1 MEASRPLTLRKEER
15 MTSRKLMEKLFNGG
29 GSRAMTSFPVRMVYM
44 IVERE
49 SEHDPQAQVM
59 VSVSKRHFKRAVK
72 RNRVKRQLREAY
84 RKNKYTVLDRMAAHP
99 DRMAAFALIWLDDEL
114 HDTAPAA
121 SRRAIAP
128 IRVLFIFRIIWL

>member
-59 VSVSKRHFKRAVK
+59 VC
-72 RNRVKRQLREAY
+72 LL
-84 RKNKYTVLDRMAAHP
+84 YTSDAA
-99 DRMAAFALIWLDDEL
+99 DEL
-114 HDTAPAA
+114 
-121 SRRAIAP
+121 
-128 IRVLFIFRIIWL
+128 